1 MADSTF
7 NPSSSTF
14 IITPT
19 DPLATENTI
28 TTTASS
34 RPQQQHYSVQ
44 QLRALT
50 SRLDLLKAGSLLL
63 LPSVLPYLASALTA
77 LTSTTSSTNCL
88 HQQQQY
94 NGDNFGAERV
104 SIEAT
109 TTSSGAIGGAYWW
122 VTPLLP
128 CVGLVLPM
136 AMATLSAAAARRRKS
151 GSAGCCRMKARS
163 NGSTTATGCPYT
175 RLLSRL
181 GLDRRCAVATSTE
194 EGLLLPIET
203 PSSEAIKT
211 NHNQRTVSFT
221 VYSSL
226 DGSFDDTIITT
237 SCPLG
242 PAPSAVPSGTQEQ
255 EAKSLRGAEAVEE
268 MDSGLTSKA
277 WVDVSDSVMDARVA
291 SADNDDV
298 MDSEWEFP
306 PEQSLQS
313 MTAEQRESLSALR
326 DFWDAMEEVVGD
338 EQETDEIRREFEEQL
353 REQQQEEN
361 ELYQHHKDDNGIDND
376 NGESTTTTITQ
387 EELVQ
392 GMEEK
397 MMDERDRTDVSR
409 QGKIFEYVPVWTE
422 WMLFGISLAIGGVLV
437 ALSQA
442 RAHTLDL
449 LQSARHSQKRFCDE
463 DDDESEEYE
472 HLNDYNNDTDTE
484 SLSEKGK
491 SASSSSSSSSSP
503 PSSSTMANKP
513 RIIPR
518 AVNRLV
524 LLMALVANFWVVH
537 SEFWDIPA
545 LLFVALGSGAV
556 LLTHAWVPKDI

>member
-1 MADSTF
+1 
-7 NPSSSTF
+7 
-14 IITPT
+14 
-19 DPLATENTI
+19 
-28 TTTASS
+28 
-34 RPQQQHYSVQ
+34 
-44 QLRALT
+44 
-50 SRLDLLKAGSLLL
+50 
-63 LPSVLPYLASALTA
+63 
-77 LTSTTSSTNCL
+77 
-88 HQQQQY
+88 
-94 NGDNFGAERV
+94 
-104 SIEAT
+104 
-109 TTSSGAIGGAYWW
+109 
-122 VTPLLP
+122 
-128 CVGLVLPM
+128 
-136 AMATLSAAAARRRKS
+136 
-151 GSAGCCRMKARS
+151 MKARS

-211 NHNQRTVSFT
+211 NHNQRVRPRTLLLTSLCLWSVLMASAPRMGLNKTVSFT

-361 ELYQHHKDDNGIDND
+361 ELYQHHKDDNGIDNN

-409 QGKIFEYVPVWTE
+409 QGKVFEYVPVWTE

-442 RAHTLDL
+442 RAQTLDL